1 MIQILSENGLSLDK
15 WITPDKKKKKE
26 DPDKPSNIKKLSV
39 KIKTIKSEEK
49 PKTEFKKYFLIC
61 PKAKCKYQK
70 TLMKKKITLKDKL
83 CPRCKTEMKIKKK

>member
-1 MIQILSENGLSLDK
+1 MGLDR
-15 WITPDKKKKKE
+15 WIKPDKEKKKE
-26 DPDKPSNIKKLSV
+26 DTEKTTVLKSSI
-39 KIKTIKSEEK
+39 IKTEEK
-49 PKTEFKKYFLIC
+49 TKTIFKKYFLIC